1 MERMA
6 IRGFG
11 SKLGVPVS
19 RTQRCLQRLRSDG
32 DMASRNVGRPRGAK
46 AGVCVSCPCVFRF
59 TSLETRFF
67 CGSNGKNRSAL
78 VPHH

>member
-6 IRGFG
+6 TRGFG

-46 AGVCVSCPCVFRF
+46 AGVCAMSLRVSFHI
-59 TSLETRFF
+59 SQ
-67 CGSNGKNRSAL
+67 NAL
-78 VPHH
+78 GLWVQW